1 MNINVL
7 EWLEQSAVKY
17 PDKVVF
23 ADINAEITY
32 KELVN
37 QAKRIGTAIIKNAKM
52 QSVVWKNRPIA
63 VLIDRNIESL
73 ILFMGV
79 IYSGNFYVPVDD
91 TMPQKRV
98 DLIFDTLQPV
108 LVLNSKEKT
117 GLDVKAVL
125 TYAELLKEE
134 IDEKEIQYVRTQ
146 SLDTDPLYAI
156 FTSGSTG
163 VPKGVLVRHR
173 SVIDLVE
180 QFTKTFAFPKEP
192 VFGNQAPMD
201 FDVSVKDIYNCL
213 YLGGTLQIV
222 PKQYFVLPVNL
233 ISYLNERKVNVI
245 IWAVSALR
253 IASNFKVFSECR
265 PEYLSLVMFSGEVL
279 AVKDLH
285 YWQSVFPKA
294 QFVNLY
300 GPTEIT
306 CNCSYY
312 IVDREF
318 LETETLPIGVTF
330 KNTGLFLLEQETG
343 TLIEEK
349 NKVGEI
355 CVKGTCLAAGY
366 YNNLEKTKE
375 VFVQNPLQ
383 SAYPE
388 LVYKTGDLGYYDEQG
403 LLYFAARKDYQ
414 IKHLGHRIEL
424 GEVEVAVN
432 ALDFIEAGVCIYD
445 EKKEKIVLFY
455 QAKEACDKQIVK
467 ALSKNLPKFM
477 WPNRYVHFE
486 QLPLNKNSKIDR
498 VLLKEKYC
506 EK

>member
-7 EWLEQSAVKY
+7 EWLEQSAGKY
-17 PDKVVF
+17 PDKVAF
-23 ADINAEITY
+23 ADINKKITY
-32 KELVN
+32 NELVN
-37 QAKRIGTAIIKNAKM
+37 QAKRIGTFIIKNAKEYGEK
-52 QSVVWKNRPIA
+52 WKNRPIA

-79 IYSGNFYVPVDD
+79 LYSGNFYVPVDD

-98 DLIFDTLQPV
+98 DLILDTLRPV
-108 LVLNSKEKT
+108 LILNSKEKT
-117 GLDVKAVL
+117 GLELDTVIS
-125 TYAELLKEE
+125 YAELIKEDIETEE
-134 IDEKEIQYVRTQ
+134 IQSIRAQ

-180 QFTKTFAFPKEP
+180 QFTNTFAFPEEP

-233 ISYLNERKVNVI
+233 IPYLNERKVNVI

-253 IASNFKVFSECR
+253 IAANFKVFSECK

-285 YWQSVFPKA
+285 YWQSVLPEA

-318 LETETLPIGVTF
+318 VETEALPIGVAF

-343 TLIEEK
+343 ALIEGE

-366 YNNLEKTKE
+366 YNNPERTKE
-375 VFVQNPLQ
+375 VFIQNPLQ
-383 SAYPE
+383 KSYPE
-388 LVYKTGDLGYYDEQG
+388 WIYKTGDLGYYDGQG

-424 GEVEVAVN
+424 GEVEIAVN

-445 EKKEKIVLFY
+445 EKKEKIVLCY
-455 QAKEACDKQIVK
+455 QAKEVCDKVIVK
-467 ALSKNLPKFM
+467 ALAKKLPKFM
-477 WPNRYVHFE
+477 WPNRYIHFE
-486 QLPLNKNSKIDR
+486 QLPLNKNSKVDR
-498 VLLKEKYC
+498 VLLKENYC